1 MIPAMGRKKKQR
13 GKAAGSGRIT
23 SPETVDRL
31 FETAQAYEAA
41 GRMDDAETVYRQI
54 LGQVPNDA
62 RALFHLGSLLARTG
76 QTERAIA
83 PLKKAAEAAPDVAA
97 VQLNL
102 GNLYY
107 LSGRMKEALAAF
119 HRARELAPDTPDVH
133 AGLASVHHRLGQPEG
148 AILALRRAV
157 ELAPDRADLA
167 TNLAS
172 ALNRQGRTDLAVAVL
187 EGAAARMPE
196 NEVLAHQL
204 AALSGRT
211 TSTAPASFVEQ
222 TFDRLSSKF
231 DSHLK
236 DDLGYRT
243 PESLYELMTAVFPDP
258 KVFDHM
264 VDLGCGTGL
273 SGLAFQ
279 TLARRITGIDL
290 SAKMLQQAREKGIY
304 HDLQRSGIVEALTA
318 NETAFDLFVAADV
331 LVYVG
336 DLAPLFHAAGQRAAA
351 GALFLFSTES
361 TESEKDWELR
371 PTGRYAH
378 SRAYVER
385 LCRETGWHNLSHRRE
400 NIRKEKGAWIEG
412 DLYLT
417 QKAADVP

>member
-1 MIPAMGRKKKQR
+1 MTPAP
-13 GKAAGSGRIT
+13 AGGDPPERI
-23 SPETVDRL
+23 DRL
-31 FETAQAYEAA
+31 FDTARAQEAA
-41 GRMDDAETVYRQI
+41 GRIDEAEAAYRRI
-54 LGQVPNDA
+54 LGQSPDDA
-62 RALFHLGSLLARTG
+62 RALFHLGSLLARSG
-76 QTERAIA
+76 QTKRAIA

-107 LSGRMKEALAAF
+107 LSGRMKESLTAF
-119 HRARELAPDTPDVH
+119 HRARELAPDMPDVH
-133 AGLASVHHRLGQPEG
+133 AGLASVHHRLKQPEG

-172 ALNRQGRTDLAVAVL
+172 ALNRQGRTDQAVAVL
-187 EGAAARMPE
+187 EAAAAQRPE
-196 NEVLAHQL
+196 DEVLAHQL

-211 TSTAPASFVEQ
+211 TATAPADFVAQ
-222 TFDRLSSKF
+222 TFDRLSATF

-243 PESLYELMTAVFPDP
+243 PESLYELMTALVPDR
-258 KVFDHM
+258 KGFAHM
-264 VDLGCGTGL
+264 ADLGCGTGL
-273 SGLAFQ
+273 SGLAFRS
-279 TLARRITGIDL
+279 LARQITGIDL
-290 SAKMLQQAREKGIY
+290 SAKMLEQAREKGIY
-304 HDLQRSGIVEALTA
+304 HDLHRSGIVEALAA

-336 DLAPLFHAAGQRAAA
+336 DLAPLFRAAGQRAAP
-351 GALFLFSTES
+351 GALFVFSTES
-361 TESEKDWELR
+361 TASEKDWELR

-378 SRAYVER
+378 SRTYIER
-385 LCRETGWHNLSHRRE
+385 LCRETGWHGLGHRRE

-417 QKAADVP
+417 QKAVDGP